1 MVAAPASSPV
11 AEPQAVDEAAEQAF
25 QTVEPVIEQQA
36 AMEPWPIREVV
47 NMLDA
52 LKYEVEGEGENSYHC
67 GDTECHCENALEE
80 SIADA
85 ELKSDETS
93 KDLTSKDLGD
103 AVEKYRPNN
112 DAKTK
117 VSIDEAPLASLLRW
131 LMSHPAAWAMGRMAA
146 AVFGDA
152 ASSYRRPPRAS
163 WRPPRASWRPP
174 RARC

>member
-1 MVAAPASSPV
+1 
-11 AEPQAVDEAAEQAF
+11 
-25 QTVEPVIEQQA
+25 
-36 AMEPWPIREVV
+36 
-47 NMLDA
+47 MLDA
-52 LKYEVEGEGENSYHC
+52 LKSEAEGEGENSHHC
-67 GDTECHCENALEE
+67 ENTECHCENALNK
-80 SIADA
+80 SITDA
-85 ELKSDETS
+85 ELKSDETAR
-93 KDLTSKDLGD
+93 DLGG

-152 ASSYRRPPRAS
+152 ASMYKRPPRAS